1 MTGLDLPGD
10 LPADLRGKRV
20 LVTGASRGVGLGI
33 ARGFARAG
41 AELTILATG
50 ESVRRAA
57 EALAED
63 CGREV
68 RAIICD
74 ITDRAAVAR
83 EVGGLGA
90 LDVLVNNAGLERI
103 TPILEPGDEVE
114 ATFRRI
120 IEINVIGTYYVTREA
135 VKAMPAGG
143 RIIITAS
150 VWGRT
155 SGGPFSAYSSSK
167 HANIGF
173 MRSLAEELGPR
184 GIAVNAICPGWVRT
198 DASMLSLAK
207 LAARDGRSEDDCL
220 DEIMSAQAFP
230 GLMEPDDVAGTYLF
244 LASDLAANITG
255 QTINVDRGEL
265 MA

>member
-1 MTGLDLPGD
+1 MTSVNLPIDLS
-10 LPADLRGKRV
+10 GKRV

-33 ARGFARAG
+33 ARGFAHAG
-41 AELTILATG
+41 AALTILATG
-50 ESVRRAA
+50 ESVRETAK
-57 EALAED
+57 ALSED

-68 RAIICD
+68 GALICD

-83 EVGGLGA
+83 EVGALGA

-120 IEINVIGTYYVTREA
+120 VEVNVIGTYYVTREA
-135 VKAMPAGG
+135 VKTMPMGG

-155 SGGPFSAYSSSK
+155 SAGPFSAYSSSK

-173 MRSLAEELGPR
+173 MRCLAEELGPR
-184 GIAVNAICPGWVRT
+184 GIAVNAVCPGWVKT

-207 LAARDGRSEDDCL
+207 IAAREGRGEAECLED
-220 DEIMSAQAFP
+220 IVAAQAFP
-230 GLMEPDDVAGTYLF
+230 GLMEPDDVAGAYLF
-244 LASDLAANITG
+244 LASDLAVNITG
-255 QTINVDRGEL
+255 QAINVDRGEL